1 MKTVLHPS
9 ADRGHVN
16 HGWLNAKHSFS
27 FASWYNPEKVHFGA
41 LRVLNDDWVAPGMGF
56 GMHPHD
62 NMEIIT
68 IPFSGTLAHKDSM
81 GNNGTIS
88 YGEIQVMSAGL
99 GIMHSEFNHSAS
111 EPVTLFQI
119 WLFPK
124 VRDVKPRYD
133 QIAYDKEKMHNEW
146 LQIISPD
153 PNDAGSWIHQ
163 DAWFHLG
170 RFEKG
175 MPIEYRG
182 RKEGNGFYVMMIEGD
197 MQVEGQ
203 VLHARDAMGITEADG
218 FKAVAESDCFLLVM
232 DIPMHVK

>member
-1 MKTVLHPS
+1 MKTVLHRA
-9 ADRGHVN
+9 ADRGHVD
-16 HGWLNAKHSFS
+16 HGWLKANHSFS
-27 FASWYNPEKVHFGA
+27 FASWYNPEKMHFGV

-81 GNNGTIS
+81 GNSGTIG

-99 GIMHSEFNHSAS
+99 GIMHSEFNHSAT

-119 WLFPK
+119 WLFPNK
-124 VRDVKPRYD
+124 RDVKPRYD

-146 LQIISPD
+146 VQIISPD

-170 RFEKG
+170 RFEQG
-175 MPIEYRG
+175 QSITYTG
-182 RKEGNGFYVMMIEGD
+182 RKTGNGFYVMMIDGRMRIND
-197 MQVEGQ
+197 T
-203 VLHARDAMGITEADG
+203 VLDARDALALTETAE
-218 FKAVAESDCFLLVM
+218 FTAVAETDCFLLVM
-232 DIPMHVK
+232 DIPMQVA

>member
-1 MKTVLHPS
+1 MNKLVHRS

-27 FASWYNPEKVHFGA
+27 FASWYNPEKVHFGV

-68 IPFSGTLAHKDSM
+68 LPFSGTLAHKDSM
-81 GNNGTIS
+81 GNSGTIS

-146 LQIISPD
+146 VQIISPD

-175 MPIEYRG
+175 MPIDYKG
-182 RKEGNGFYVMMIEGD
+182 HLAGNGFYVMMIEGSIALNG
-197 MQVEGQ
+197 E
-203 VLHARDAMGITEADG
+203 VLETRDAMGITDADG
-218 FKAVAESDCFLLVM
+218 FSAVAETDCFLLVM
-232 DIPMHVK
+232 DIPMYAK

>member
-1 MKTVLHPS
+1 MKKVMYPS
-9 ADRGHVN
+9 DERGHVN

-27 FASWYNPEKVHFGA
+27 FASWHNPAKMHFGV

-81 GNNGTIS
+81 GNSGTIG

-99 GIMHSEFNHSAS
+99 GIMHSEFNQSAT

-119 WLFPK
+119 WLFPNK
-124 VRDVKPRYD
+124 RDVKPRYD
-133 QIAYDKEKMHNEW
+133 QIAYNKEAMHNEW
-146 LQIISPD
+146 VQIISPN

-170 RFEKG
+170 KFAAG
-175 MPIEYRG
+175 QAIDYAG
-182 RKEGNGFYVMMIEGD
+182 HKEGNGFYVMMIDGSMQLGD
-197 MQVEGQ
+197 TL
-203 VLHARDAMGITEADG
+203 LHARDAVGLSETAE
-218 FKAVAESDCFLLVM
+218 FKATAETDCFLLVM
-232 DIPMHVK
+232 DIPMLLP